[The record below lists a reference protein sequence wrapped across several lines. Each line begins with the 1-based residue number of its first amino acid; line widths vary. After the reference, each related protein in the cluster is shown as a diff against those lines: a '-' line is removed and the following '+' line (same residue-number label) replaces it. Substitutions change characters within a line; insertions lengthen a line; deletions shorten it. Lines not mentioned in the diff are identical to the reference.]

1 MKRLDISSLQANTAA
16 NFAGTFFVALVYL
29 LVLPMYLRLLGAD
42 AFGVVGLF
50 FSLSAICAAL
60 DLGLGAALNREM
72 AKLSMIRDATGQIR
86 SAMRTYEVV
95 VWLMSAL
102 LGLGLFFLLPVLVD
116 HWLQTGNLDKDQL
129 KIVFRWMAFTLALQM
144 ALSLYTNA
152 LWGLQK
158 QIAYNLANSAM
169 IALRLL
175 GAAVILWVAEPNLL
189 YFFEWQ
195 AILALL
201 HALLLAVLTWRY
213 LQYGPRAQFDFNIL
227 KRSRRF
233 IFDIALATL
242 LATLLTHMDK
252 ILLSKIFSLREYGYY
267 MIAWSIASVLGRLAG
282 PVYSAWVPRLTQ
294 YVASQDTESL
304 KTSYFQGLRLLTLL
318 VLPVAL
324 VLVLFPHFVLMTY
337 THDADLAQAASVAL
351 ILLSIGAACN
361 GLLLMP
367 HAVALAHGW
376 TFLSLIQ
383 NALACLVALPLVY
396 LAAKH
401 WGLNGAGAG
410 WMVINA
416 LLLACTLPLIQRY
429 CLVIPRKPM

>member
-1 MKRLDISSLQANTAA
+1 MGSLKTNTAA
-16 NFAGTFFVALVYL
+16 NFAGTLFVAVVYL
-29 LVLPMYLRLLGAD
+29 IVLPIYLRLLGAD

-72 AKLSMIRDATGQIR
+72 AKLSIVRDLTGQIQ
-86 SAMRTYEVV
+86 SVLRTYEVV
-95 VWLMSAL
+95 IWCMSAV
-102 LGLGLFFLLPVLVD
+102 LGVVLFFILPILVD
-116 HWLQTGNLDKDQL
+116 HWLQTGNLDKTQL
-129 KIVFRWMAFTLALQM
+129 KISFHWMAFTLALQM

-158 QIAYNLANSAM
+158 QIAYNVANSAM

-175 GAAVILWVAEPNLL
+175 GAVLILWVVKPDLL

-195 AILALL
+195 AMLALL
-201 HALLLAVLTWRY
+201 HVLLLAVLTWSY
-213 LQYGPRAQFDFNIL
+213 VASEQRAQFDFSIL
-227 KRSRRF
+227 KRSRHF
-233 IFDIALATL
+233 IFDVALGSL

-252 ILLSKIFSLREYGYY
+252 ILLSKLFSLREYGYY
-267 MIAWSIASVLGRLAG
+267 MIAWSVASVLGRLAI

-294 YVASQDTESL
+294 YVASQDTGSL
-304 KTSYFQGLRLLTLL
+304 KASYSQGLRLLAML

-324 VLVLFPHFVLMTY
+324 VLVLFPKLILMTY

-351 ILLSIGAACN
+351 ALLSIGAACN

-376 TFLSLIQ
+376 TRLSLIQ
-383 NALACLVALPLVY
+383 NALACLFALPLIY
-396 LAAKH
+396 LAAKY

-416 LLLACTLPLIQRY
+416 LLLISTLPLIQRC
-429 CLVIPRKPM
+429 CLVIPRRPI

>member
-1 MKRLDISSLQANTAA
+1 MGSLKTNTAA
-16 NFAGTFFVALVYL
+16 NFAGTLFVAVVYL
-29 LVLPMYLRLLGAD
+29 IALPIYLRLLGAD

-50 FSLSAICAAL
+50 FSWSAICAAL
-60 DLGLGAALNREM
+60 DLGLGAALNREV
-72 AKLSMIRDATGQIR
+72 AKLSIVCDTTGQIQ
-86 SAMRTYEVV
+86 SVLRTV
-95 VWLMSAL
+95 
-102 LGLGLFFLLPVLVD
+102 LGFVLFFMLPILVD
-116 HWLQTGNLDKDQL
+116 YWLQTGNLDKTQL
-129 KIVFRWMAFTLALQM
+129 KISFRWMAFSLALQM

-158 QIAYNLANSAM
+158 QIAYNVANSAM

-175 GAAVILWVAEPNLL
+175 GAVLILWVVEPNLL

-195 AILALL
+195 AMLALL
-201 HALLLAVLTWRY
+201 HVLVLAGLTWHC
-213 LQYGPRAQFDFNIL
+213 LASEQRAQFDFNIL
-227 KRSRRF
+227 KRSRSF

-252 ILLSKIFSLREYGYY
+252 ILLSKLFSLREYGYY
-267 MIAWSIASVLGRLAG
+267 MIAWSVASVLGRLAV

-294 YVASQDTESL
+294 YVASRDVESL
-304 KTSYFQGLRLLTLL
+304 KASYFQGLRFLAML
-318 VLPVAL
+318 VLPIAL
-324 VLVLFPHFVLMTY
+324 VLVLFPKFVLMTY

-351 ILLSIGAACN
+351 VLLSIGAACN

-376 TFLSLIQ
+376 TRLSLIQ

-396 LAAKH
+396 MAAKH

-410 WMVINA
+410 WMVVNA
-416 LLLACTLPLIQRY
+416 LLLMGTLPLIQRY
-429 CLVIPRKPM
+429 CLVIPRKPI

>member
-1 MKRLDISSLQANTAA
+1 MGSLKTNTAA
-16 NFAGTFFVALVYL
+16 NFAGTLFVAVVYL
-29 LVLPMYLRLLGAD
+29 IALPIYLRLLGAD

-50 FSLSAICAAL
+50 FSWSAICAAL
-60 DLGLGAALNREM
+60 DLGLGAALNREV
-72 AKLSMIRDATGQIR
+72 AKLSIVCDTTGQIQ
-86 SAMRTYEVV
+86 SVLRTYEVII
-95 VWLMSAL
+95 WCMSAV
-102 LGLGLFFLLPVLVD
+102 LGFVLFFMLPILVD
-116 HWLQTGNLDKDQL
+116 YWLQTGNLDKTQL
-129 KIVFRWMAFTLALQM
+129 KISFRWMAFSLALQM

-158 QIAYNLANSAM
+158 QIAYNVANSAM

-175 GAAVILWVAEPNLL
+175 GAVLILWVVEPNLL

-195 AILALL
+195 AMLALL
-201 HALLLAVLTWRY
+201 HVLVLAGLTWHC
-213 LQYGPRAQFDFNIL
+213 LASEQRAQFDFNIL
-227 KRSRRF
+227 KRSRSF

-252 ILLSKIFSLREYGYY
+252 ILLSKLFSLREYGYY
-267 MIAWSIASVLGRLAG
+267 MIAWSVASVLGRLAV

-294 YVASQDTESL
+294 YVASRDVESL
-304 KTSYFQGLRLLTLL
+304 KASYFQGLRFLAML
-318 VLPVAL
+318 VLPIAL
-324 VLVLFPHFVLMTY
+324 VLVLFPKFVLMTY

-351 ILLSIGAACN
+351 VLLSIGAACN

-376 TFLSLIQ
+376 TRLSLIQ
-383 NALACLVALPLVY
+383 NAVACLFALPLVY
-396 LAAKH
+396 MAAKY

-416 LLLACTLPLIQRY
+416 LLLISTLPLIQRY
-429 CLVIPRKPM
+429 CLVIPRKPI